1 MKNREI
7 QSVKKQQLLQTGA
20 QTENRVK
27 SFPTTTQGPD
37 TCLSLTQVSLTPQV
51 DSVEVTT
58 AHLSGTKQFDQISHF
73 FIEKQ
78 TSLSLLLPGTSIFL
92 LSQLALMNVE

>member
-7 QSVKKQQLLQTGA
+7 QSVKKQQLLQSAA

-27 SFPTTTQGPD
+27 SFPTTTTRGPD

-51 DSVEVTT
+51 DSVEVRT
-58 AHLSGTKQFDQISHF
+58 AHLSGTKQFDLTSHF
-73 FIEKQ
+73 FTEKQ
-78 TSLSLLLPGTSIFL
+78 TSLSLLLPGTSRFGISNL
-92 LSQLALMNVE
+92 PL

>member
-7 QSVKKQQLLQTGA
+7 QSVKKQQLLQSAA

-27 SFPTTTQGPD
+27 SFPTSTQGPD

-51 DSVEVTT
+51 DSVEVIP
-58 AHLSGTKQFDQISHF
+58 AQSDQISHF
-73 FIEKQ
+73 STEKQ

-92 LSQLALMNVE
+92 LIYLALMNVD